1 MKYDF
6 KVKIIS
12 KQIALDMVKKYHYS
26 NTLPK
31 INKVFLGFYLDNEI
45 VGMISLGYGTRPLHT
60 IKAMFPTL
68 EVENYLEIGR
78 MCMTEEMPKNS
89 ESQMI
94 SKTVKWIRNNMKE
107 VKILFTWADGFRGK
121 VGYVY
126 QACSF
131 NYVGFITTDA
141 YMIGGVMV
149 HPRKIKKL
157 LVEDYSKEKRIT
169 VRPTLEQME
178 QFGIKHY
185 KGKQFKYFKFVC
197 DSKESKKI
205 MNNSLVS
212 FIKYPKED
220 SLSWKVQMY
229 NGKWV
234 DSQKPYYNTDE
245 IDDVLK
251 KETQTT
257 IFDFI

>member
-6 KVKIIS
+6 DVKIIN
-12 KQIALDMVKKYHYS
+12 KREALDMVKKYHYS

-31 INKVFLGFYLDNEI
+31 INKVFLGFYIEENL
-45 VGMISLGYGTRPLHT
+45 VGMLSLGYGTRPLHT
-60 IKAMFPTL
+60 IKAIFPSL
-68 EVENYLEIGR
+68 NVENYLEIGR
-78 MCMTEEMPKNS
+78 MCMTEEMPRNS

-94 SKTVKWIRNNMKE
+94 SKTVKWIKKNMKE

-131 NYVGFITTDA
+131 KYIGNIMTDA
-141 YMIGGVMV
+141 YMIDGMMV

-157 LVEDYSKEKRIT
+157 LVQDYSKEKRIT
-169 VRPTLEQME
+169 VRPTLEQMK

-185 KGKQFKYFKFVC
+185 KGKQFKYIRFMC
-197 DSKESKKI
+197 DSKQEKQI
-205 MNNSLVS
+205 MENSNVC
-212 FIKYPKED
+212 FMQYPKEKD
-220 SLSWKVQMY
+220 LIWKVKTDT
-229 NGKWV
+229 GKWV
-234 DSQKPYYNTDE
+234 DSEKPFYKTDDIE
-245 IDDVLK
+245 
-251 KETQTT
+251 KEVQTT